1 MFVRVVDPSSTIF
14 CCRRWDRIETLSTP
28 QPGRLQVLG
37 TSFPPYYTTQPAAI
51 GPRTGCV
58 RILPG
63 RGSTEG
69 AEGCVRSSWCSLLIF
84 VSNRPTISSSAAS
97 ASGGGMD
104 PGGWMRGTDRSTN
117 NTAATATD
125 AATEE
130 DTAVVGG
137 CSPCPPIRIRIRRI
151 ETVFSLTII
160 LTEHFYSGR
169 IKFVRHVNKWV
180 VLYLIVKKQSKKS
193 IVTVL

>member
-1 MFVRVVDPSSTIF
+1 MRAVFVRVVDPSSTIF

-84 VSNRPTISSSAAS
+84 VSNRPTTSSSAAS
-97 ASGGGMD
+97 VSGGGMD

-117 NTAATATD
+117 NRLLLLLLRMPLRRRTLRLLAAVRHAHQD
-125 AATEE
+125 SHQE
-130 DTAVVGG
+130 DRKG
-137 CSPCPPIRIRIRRI
+137 
-151 ETVFSLTII
+151 FSLDDNTNSTF
-160 LTEHFYSGR
+160 L
-169 IKFVRHVNKWV
+169 
-180 VLYLIVKKQSKKS
+180 
-193 IVTVL
+193 